1 MAHNSTQK
9 FKTLHAPASR
19 EDQANDSNAGK
30 LSYGTGKDV
39 KDWRGKRKAGAD
51 QGLRADGVPYTSCSH
66 SVTAGGASV
75 RESKWKT
82 DTNDDCP
89 KKKRRGSNDT
99 NINGPSTGFITG
111 SRVTQDDTDSSSDTS
126 TNGPRTGFITGSRV
140 TQDDTDSSSDTST
153 NGPRTGFITGSRVTP
168 DDTDSP
174 SKMHNS
180 DFSLSSSSCSSS
192 DEDIIHD
199 IPFSVKT
206 SRAEFEATYI
216 EIYQIAKGGFGAVY
230 AGYRKEDAVSVAIK
244 HIPKGKVYYS
254 KVIKNGKVFKV
265 IEEVALMVKAAGGA
279 ESAGSSAA
287 ISLLDCYL
295 LEEDLVLIMERPVP
309 SMDLHQY
316 RKAKRGFLQEDEAK
330 SILRQ
335 MVDAA
340 VEMHTNGV
348 FHRDIKLENILIE
361 VGSHVPRARVI
372 DFGCGCPVIKG
383 YYYRY
388 SGTFSKAPPEWF
400 IFKRYKAGPTT
411 VWQLGALLYDLLD
424 HDHSFKTRI
433 YLERGIKI
441 NCNLSLDC
449 QEFLQTCLA
458 INPHRRPSLE
468 QLQLHPWLR

>member
-99 NINGPSTGFITG
+99 NINGPS
-111 SRVTQDDTDSSSDTS
+111 
-126 TNGPRTGFITGSRV
+126 TGFITGSRV

-295 LEEDLVLIMERPVP
+295 LEEDLVLIMERP
-309 SMDLHQY
+309 
-316 RKAKRGFLQEDEAK
+316 